1 TRQLFD
7 LRRGH
12 AVSNLPVQ
20 SDLAGQGLT
29 ARLEHGNDTGA
40 GSRAPPAAD
49 IKRRRAQDLSLC
61 SHGQLGGAAAD
72 IDVENATL
80 SLSGEGDCAGAV
92 GRKQRFEIVA
102 GAGADK
108 VATLRGEEVGD
119 GPGVVPANRFAGEN
133 DGAGVH
139 LL

>member
-1 TRQLFD
+1 SL
-7 LRRGH
+7 
-12 AVSNLPVQ
+12 S
-20 SDLAGQGLT
+20 
-29 ARLEHGNDTGA
+29 
-40 GSRAPPAAD
+40 APGD
-49 IKRRRAQDLSLC
+49 C
-61 SHGQLGGAAAD
+61 GGAAAD

-119 GPGVVPANRFAGEN
+119 RPGVVPANRFAGEN

-139 LL
+139 LLGSDSRFQIGGVNQAPKGPIVDALAPLGVRSEVDWREVEGLSLGHHEAAGQLST

>member
-1 TRQLFD
+1 SL
-7 LRRGH
+7 
-12 AVSNLPVQ
+12 S
-20 SDLAGQGLT
+20 
-29 ARLEHGNDTGA
+29 
-40 GSRAPPAAD
+40 APGD
-49 IKRRRAQDLSLC
+49 C
-61 SHGQLGGAAAD
+61 GGAAAD

-108 VATLRGEEVGD
+108 VATLRGEEIGD
-119 GPGVVPANRFAGEN
+119 GPSVVSANRFAGEN

-139 LL
+139 LPGSDFRFLISDVNETSKRLIVDALAAFGVRSEVDWREVEGLSLGHHEAAGQL